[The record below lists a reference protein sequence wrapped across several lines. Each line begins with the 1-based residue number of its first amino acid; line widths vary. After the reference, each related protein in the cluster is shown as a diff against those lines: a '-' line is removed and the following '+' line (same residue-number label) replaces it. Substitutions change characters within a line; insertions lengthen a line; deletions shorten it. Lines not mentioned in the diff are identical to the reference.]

1 MDLMRAVGLAHLQA
15 LRNRLDVVANNI
27 ANVNST
33 GFKTERARFRTSVF
47 EMPQA
52 GGVEGLGR
60 VQFILPAGVFRD
72 MAQGAI
78 DVTNNPLDVAIDGEG
93 FFVVETA
100 DGERLYTRAG
110 NFTLNADRELV
121 TATGERVLDDSG
133 APIAFT
139 VSDNRITIDEDGK
152 IFTER
157 GEVAQLGLVR
167 FDRPQQ
173 LERRGNGLLT
183 SDETPIPVDPGETR
197 IVQGAL
203 ERANV
208 KPIVEMTRMIKIL
221 RSYQEMQRAL
231 DRSRETEQRALDRLP
246 RVQA

>member
-15 LRNRLDVVANNI
+15 LRNQLDVVANNI
-27 ANVNST
+27 ANMNAT
-33 GFKTERARFRTSVF
+33 GFKAERARFRTTVF

-52 GGVEGLGR
+52 EGVVGLGR
-60 VQFILPAGVFRD
+60 VQFIVPTGVFRN
-72 MAQGAI
+72 MTQGAI
-78 DVTNNPLDVAIDGEG
+78 DVTNNPLDVAIEGEG

-110 NFTLNADRELV
+110 NFTLNGDRELV

-133 APIAFT
+133 APIAFD
-139 VSDNRITIDEDGK
+139 VSDSRITIDKEGK

-157 GEVAQLGLVR
+157 GEVAQLGVVR
-167 FDRPQQ
+167 FARLQD
-173 LERRGNGLLT
+173 LERRGNGLLA
-183 SDETPIPVDPGETR
+183 SDETPVPVDPGETR

-208 KPIVEMTRMIKIL
+208 EPIVEMTRMIKIL

-231 DRSRETEQRALDRLP
+231 DRSREAEQRAIDRLP